1 MDFQV
6 ETGRR
11 DEAIMDVLRHLAREP
26 ELRQRVQED
35 YAISRGDLGLLEQCR
50 IDGARRKRVVYPGEY
65 PCCT

>member
-11 DEAIMDVLRHLAREP
+11 DDAIMDVLRHLAREP
-26 ELRQRVQED
+26 ELQQRFQEGF
-35 YAISRGDLGLLEQCR
+35 AKSRGDLRLLEQCR
-50 IDGARRKRVVYPGEY
+50 IDGARLKRVIYPGEY